1 MDIPAGYLCCLAAAW
16 TAPSLSTV
24 RLAAKLC
31 GYHLPEASLTKSS
44 RAYVL
49 EITITHFPTVIHCR
63 CRLRLSYRRSLSHY
77 RRRSRR
83 YHHSRPKKNAF
94 RPIFLSCYP
103 VLPDQCMQG
112 PLNSQKSFALNGN
125 LEDLKEQVE
134 SKEPVTG
141 RRNREKTKRSK
152 SGGKA

>member
-1 MDIPAGYLCCLAAAW
+1 
-16 TAPSLSTV
+16 
-24 RLAAKLC
+24 
-31 GYHLPEASLTKSS
+31 
-44 RAYVL
+44 
-49 EITITHFPTVIHCR
+49 
-63 CRLRLSYRRSLSHY
+63 
-77 RRRSRR
+77 
-83 YHHSRPKKNAF
+83 
-94 RPIFLSCYP
+94 
-103 VLPDQCMQG
+103 MQG